1 MMKLFKTTKVFTAV
15 ALGYMLL
22 VALPA
27 MADVVGRVTHVN
39 TATRSIEIDG
49 IGYSLPADVKV
60 TKRSGKHIEQIQLT
74 DLKKGQFVEFKNR
87 DITLM
92 RIEVLAQ
99 KFDMPTTIPML
110 LPPR

>member
-1 MMKLFKTTKVFTAV
+1 MKISQVFTAI
-15 ALGYMLL
+15 ALGHMLL

-60 TKRSGKHIEQIQLT
+60 KKRSGKHIEQIQLT

-87 DITLM
+87 DVTLM

-99 KFDMPTTIPML
+99 EIDMPTTAPML

>member
-1 MMKLFKTTKVFTAV
+1 MKLFKTTKVFTAV

-39 TATRSIEIDG
+39 TATRSIEING
-49 IGYSLPADVKV
+49 VGYSLPVDVQVK
-60 TKRSGKHIEQIQLT
+60 KRSGKGFEKIQLT

-87 DITLM
+87 DATLT

-99 KFDMPTTIPML
+99 EVDMPTTFPML